1 MTAATRFSSRPSL
14 LQSLTDGIG
23 YLACLHTPVSYPNLA
38 QTWPGIP
45 PQHQPESGKPAG
57 KDRHNFNGKYL
68 GPLHSIFP
76 HMLLLASKIMPNEI
90 GASWLEKW
98 RMTS

>member
-68 GPLHSIFP
+68 GPLQQAALPGF
-76 HMLLLASKIMPNEI
+76 
-90 GASWLEKW
+90 GLE
-98 RMTS
+98 